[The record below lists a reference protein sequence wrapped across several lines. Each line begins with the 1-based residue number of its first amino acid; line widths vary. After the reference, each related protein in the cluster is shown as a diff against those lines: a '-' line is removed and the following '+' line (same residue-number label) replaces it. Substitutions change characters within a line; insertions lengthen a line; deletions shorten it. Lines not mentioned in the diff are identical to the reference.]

1 MVTPACIRLHNIIL
15 HTKVLGLGTRAA
27 IWLQGGNRFCK
38 GCMSDETWDLN
49 GGKEVLIDD
58 VYRSITILTD
68 IKGITINDGEVFLQ
82 IDALHEL
89 LRRICGTTSFGV
101 ILYTGFYLS
110 ELTDIANQKVDE
122 IIGSLTDIIIDG
134 PYIDELN
141 DGNALWGS
149 KNQTVHFLT
158 ERYRYQAYLYD
169 VPVRNVE
176 MCVTDTDM
184 FFVGIPDR
192 NTLASWKKMAG
203 KEEESDASI

>member
-1 MVTPACIRLHNIIL
+1 
-15 HTKVLGLGTRAA
+15 
-27 IWLQGGNRFCK
+27 
-38 GCMSDETWDLN
+38 LN

-58 VYRSITILTD
+58 VCRSITALTD
-68 IKGITINDGEVFLQ
+68 IEGITISGGEVFLQ

-89 LRRICGTTSFGV
+89 LRRIRGTTSFGV

-110 ELTDIANQKVDE
+110 ELMDMSNPKVDE
-122 IIGSLTDIIIDG
+122 IIGSFADIIIDG

-141 DGNALWGS
+141 DGKALRGS

-158 ERYRYQAYLYD
+158 ERYHCHAYLYD
-169 VPVRNVE
+169 LPVRNVE
-176 MCVTDTDM
+176 MRVTDTDM
-184 FFVGIPDR
+184 FFIGIPDK